1 MSKKEIEKFFWRS
14 MELMPEV
21 IKGFA
26 RYEHNYLRS
35 GEITIPQ
42 FWVLE
47 YLSRDGVAKMSHL
60 AKFLS
65 ISRPAATGLIDRLL
79 IQGLVR
85 RKADLKDRR
94 IVWIEIS
101 PKGVQITRSILKR
114 RLNTCI
120 KVFGQ
125 LKAVER
131 RNHLLLL
138 EQLVRVFNAPGK
150 GSHNIR

>member
-1 MSKKEIEKFFWRS
+1 
-14 MELMPEV
+14 MELLPKVMR
-21 IKGFA
+21 GFA

-47 YLSRDGVAKMSHL
+47 HLSRDGIAKMSHL
-60 AKFLS
+60 AKFLG
-65 ISRPAATGLIDRLL
+65 ISRPAATGLVDRL
-79 IQGLVR
+79 ITQGLVR

-101 PKGVQITRSILKR
+101 SKGLRIMRSILKQK
-114 RLNTCI
+114 LNTCI

-131 RNHLLLL
+131 RHHLLLL
-138 EQLVRVFNAPGK
+138 EQLVRILNPSGK
-150 GSHNIR
+150 DINNKGKKGA